1 MRSAGGAAGDGFV
14 GSGQGR
20 KDGQITTSR
29 RSNHDVHSQIK
40 HVAACEQSRRSHAVP
55 RDSPRLCNKY
65 SLFYCISTQVYR
77 SCSNTYVR
85 CLRSTSTSGVTQ
97 SVNCGA
103 AADRHEWVDWNSRI
117 TGGGHASRAGP
128 RAHSPSFSDSFFVL
142 LQGIG
147 THPVPLCLCSHS
159 RIFKNTLLVI
169 TMKKNRLPWSHA
181 KVLYPIRPPTALI
194 PSGFGARPSCLATCA
209 GIDRLRAVAV
219 AVQ

>member
-1 MRSAGGAAGDGFV
+1 MRSAGGAAGDGVAGKV
-14 GSGQGR
+14 GKTVKSR
-20 KDGQITTSR
+20 RRDGQTTTSTV
-29 RSNHDVHSQIK
+29 RSNTLRLASKVGGRMPYLVTLHAYAINTLFFTV
-40 HVAACEQSRRSHAVP
+40 SRRKCTVRAPTPMSGAYARPV
-55 RDSPRLCNKY
+55 RDSVSQL
-65 SLFYCISTQVYR
+65 
-77 SCSNTYVR
+77 R
-85 CLRSTSTSGVTQ
+85 CC
-97 SVNCGA
+97 CG
-103 AADRHEWVDWNSRI
+103 RHEWVDWNSRI
-117 TGGGHASRAGP
+117 TGGGHA
-128 RAHSPSFSDSFFVL
+128 PSFSDSFFVL

-219 AVQ
+219 Q